1 MRGAQ
6 LHAREVHGTVNLRS
20 IVFRGHGSTGRDY
33 PVLSLSVGLAP
44 VKRLTDAIKIIAVS
58 GCSPV
63 DVAFQHTHLPHQVLT
78 HGL

>member
-20 IVFRGHGSTGRDY
+20 IVFRGHDPTGSGH
-33 PVLSLSVGLAP
+33 PALGLPVGLAP
-44 VKRLTDAIKIIAVS
+44 VKWLTNAIKIIAVS